1 MAVNNYTLNNGSLV
15 IGDTTLNYGGADGSY
30 WNGGNAAGLMVEC
43 DNYTEIV
50 VHDNDTSLASF
61 MYYDGIYNKLYI
73 GRNKGWG
80 VNQTQIVGTFIM
92 PADIWILSSDASGGL
107 PPPANKPPLSDRQ
120 LHKP

>member
-61 MYYDGIYNKLYI
+61 MYYDGIYNKLYTLYYTHYTLLLDTLYTLQ
-73 GRNKGWG
+73 
-80 VNQTQIVGTFIM
+80 VHTV
-92 PADIWILSSDASGGL
+92 
-107 PPPANKPPLSDRQ
+107 
-120 LHKP
+120 